1 MYVGYDLGK
10 IYSKINKKK
19 NMNENVYF
27 VRLSNIWTIV
37 YLIPDNSSGAK
48 RAQLLK
54 KRLREKVLQNFM
66 TSP

>member
-37 YLIPDNSSGAK
+37 
-48 RAQLLK
+48 
-54 KRLREKVLQNFM
+54 
-66 TSP
+66 

>member
-27 VRLSNIWTIV
+27 VNFQIFGQLYKQV
-37 YLIPDNSSGAK
+37 YFLTRDLASMI
-48 RAQLLK
+48 L
-54 KRLREKVLQNFM
+54 
-66 TSP
+66 